1 MSHRMLW
8 VILSQCWQVYLYAI
22 TCTGADFQPTLC
34 NLPIM
39 EGVRCANAEF
49 FRSYCSE
56 KTDGCGAVG
65 GCFGFTPPGHWY
77 PILGTDGK
85 PFRRCRCGCFS
96 EETQFWGLG
105 NQTGRNLIEAK
116 NERIFLYT
124 RQNPVSVSFKRKSIN
139 GLMHAKDTHAIHL
152 VTLDGHSIFVSD
164 GHPVVTARETGELD
178 AMKEAK
184 NVVVGDF
191 LLTHGNRPI
200 QVSRVERVPYEKE
213 MMNFNVVSSNPM
225 HHIVVA
231 NDLQMGDLAW
241 QEQLHSID
249 ARMYHRQ
256 DLWVYLEGLK
266 K

>member
-85 PFRRCRCGCFS
+85 PFRRCQCGCFA
-96 EETQFWGLG
+96 EETQFWGFGLS
-105 NQTGRNLIEAK
+105 TGRNLLDAAASPLHLGVLKEWGSSK
-116 NERIFLYT
+116 YVMRRI
-124 RQNPVSVSFKRKSIN
+124 S
-139 GLMHAKDTHAIHL
+139 GLMHAKEDRAIHL
-152 VTLDGHSIFVSD
+152 LAEGGRSIFLSD
-164 GHPVVTARETGELD
+164 GHPVVIATAKGALES
-178 AMKEAK
+178 MKQAK
-184 NVVVGDF
+184 DVVVGDF
-191 LLTHGNRPI
+191 LLTRSHQP
-200 QVSRVERVPYEKE
+200 VRVVKKEGVIYGGE
-213 MMNFNVVSSNPM
+213 MMNFNVESKNPIQ
-225 HHIVVA
+225 HIVIA
-231 NDLQMGDLAW
+231 GDLQMGDLAW
-241 QEQLHSID
+241 QEQLHAID

-256 DLWVYLEGLK
+256 DLWVYLERNAP
-266 K
+266 